1 MVLLKNGENQATLEQ
16 NRPPAV
22 ISMVLRVHN
31 YVSQNNK
38 RTGSDIYIYNH
49 GYQSTPY
56 NTTGLNNRLFPENNL
71 FSYENESEM

>member
-38 RTGSDIYIYNH
+38 RTGSDIYITMVIN
-49 GYQSTPY
+49 QPLIIPRVLITSSFLKATCSFMK
-56 NTTGLNNRLFPENNL
+56 TSLVL
-71 FSYENESEM
+71 